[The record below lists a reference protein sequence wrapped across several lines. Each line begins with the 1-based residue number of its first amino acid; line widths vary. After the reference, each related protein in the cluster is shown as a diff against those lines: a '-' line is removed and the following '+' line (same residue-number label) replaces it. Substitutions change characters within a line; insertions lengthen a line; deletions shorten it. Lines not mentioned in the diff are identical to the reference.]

1 MSPPAKGSFWQ
12 SLLITWS
19 DSLCTNHKHFH
30 LLHCFWSVHLQA
42 MQCFGSAWS
51 LYPVYCYI
59 HLTSYLLPQV
69 SKVKCLHLLKAH
81 SDNPFWS
88 LEVIR
93 YVPITNT
100 FTCSIVFGLFIC
112 KQCNALDQREVHI
125 LSIAI
130 SILTNYLLSQVS
142 KVKCLHLLKAPPLMT
157 WLHSFW
163 QSPLITWSDSLCTNH
178 KHCSIVFGLFI
189 SNQKMYVLLFWE
201 QLLAVGG
208 VMALYSEYAKSVVHK
223 FSPGKCSAHIHRP
236 KPTHLLLVTIF

>member
-19 DSLCTNHKHFH
+19 DSLCTNRKHVH

-59 HLTSYLLPQV
+59 HLTSYLLP
-69 SKVKCLHLLKAH
+69 
-81 SDNPFWS
+81 
-88 LEVIR
+88 
-93 YVPITNT
+93 
-100 FTCSIVFGLFIC
+100 
-112 KQCNALDQREVHI
+112 
-125 LSIAI
+125 
-130 SILTNYLLSQVS
+130 QVS

-208 VMALYSEYAKSVVHK
+208 VMALYSEYAKWVVHK
-223 FSPGKCSAHIHRP
+223 FSPGKSNLSDA
-236 KPTHLLLVTIF
+236 PTYLWDAQRSYNVSW

>member
-1 MSPPAKGSFWQ
+1 MSKVKCLHLLKAPPLMTWFRSFWQ

-19 DSLCTNHKHFH
+19 DSLCTNRKHVH

-112 KQCNALDQREVHI
+112 KQCNALDQREVYI

-130 SILTNYLLSQVS
+130 SIWQATCCH
-142 KVKCLHLLKAPPLMT
+142 KCLRWNVST
-157 WLHSFW
+157 
-163 QSPLITWSDSLCTNH
+163 C
-178 KHCSIVFGLFI
+178 
-189 SNQKMYVLLFWE
+189 
-201 QLLAVGG
+201 
-208 VMALYSEYAKSVVHK
+208 
-223 FSPGKCSAHIHRP
+223 
-236 KPTHLLLVTIF
+236 